1 MIELNRMTAIEEK
14 LDALM
19 SRLSNQERRVNSAH
33 EVGTVEGG
41 EQKCNADEGLNYEGP
56 Y

>member
-1 MIELNRMTAIEEK
+1 MIELNRMTAIKEK

-19 SRLSNQERRVNSAH
+19 SRLSNHTRRVHVAH
-33 EVGTVEGG
+33 EVETIEGG
-41 EQKCNADEGLNYEGP
+41 EQKCIAGEGLAHEGP